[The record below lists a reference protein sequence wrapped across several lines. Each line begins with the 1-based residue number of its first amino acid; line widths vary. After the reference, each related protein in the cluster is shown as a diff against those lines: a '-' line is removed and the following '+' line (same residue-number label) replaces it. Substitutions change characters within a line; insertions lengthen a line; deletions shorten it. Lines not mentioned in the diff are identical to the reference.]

1 MKKTLFAL
9 LVASLLIIA
18 GCSKDNVN
26 LVEVSLTVNLPG
38 DEPIEQPQ
46 TMATAGDPAVG
57 FDVTFINTATQ
68 AETKVQT
75 DAQGVAKA
83 EVEEGVYNVSVYGTV
98 EKNGKETIYQYN
110 LNNQSIV
117 APVEGSGATGVTLP
131 AIIPELAQVSGGWV
145 IKEVYT
151 SGTRT
156 QAGKAYW
163 GDQYIA
169 LYNNSNQV
177 LYADSLVI
185 GMSSKFTNDNT
196 DQEYLSQYLP
206 DKVVP
211 DLLFQIPGSG
221 KDHPVQPGECFILAN
236 QGLDHTKLANSKA
249 DMSKADFEWV
259 DEGTSLDVDVP
270 EVPNA
275 VTVYGYSLTIN
286 IFSVQSNRAYF
297 IFRPTEKNWIE
308 QLKTTIVYPSG
319 MSEEMYPVP
328 SKDIIDGVQLCPKG
342 SVLNSPSL
350 PSSVDTGYSYVGE
363 NEGDSGSYL
372 GLCVS
377 RKIKEKTA
385 DGRYIL
391 QDTNNSSND
400 FLPNQEPSPYE
411 VKE

>member
-1 MKKTLFAL
+1 MKRSVF
-9 LVASLLIIA
+9 SLLLASIWLLA
-18 GCSKDNVN
+18 GCSKDSVE
-26 LVEVSLTVNLPG
+26 LVDVTLKVTLPA
-38 DEPIEQPQ
+38 DEIITPQ
-46 TMATAGDPAVG
+46 TLSGDPAVG
-57 FDVTFINTATQ
+57 FDVTFTNTSSLD
-68 AETKVQT
+68 ETKVQT
-75 DAQGVAKA
+75 DAQGIAKA
-83 EVEEGVYNVSVYGTV
+83 QLEQGVYSISVYGTY
-98 EKNGKETIYQYN
+98 KANGKEMIYQSN
-110 LNNQSIV
+110 VTSQSISL
-117 APVEGSGATGVTLP
+117 PTEGNSITLP
-131 AIIPELAQVSGGWV
+131 EVTPELATVSGGWV
-145 IKEVYT
+145 IKEIYF

-156 QAGKAYW
+156 QANKAYY
-163 GDQYIA
+163 GDQYIT
-169 LYNNSNQV
+169 LYNNSDQV
-177 LYADSLVI
+177 LYADGLCI
-185 GMSSKFTNDNT
+185 
-196 DQEYLSQYLP
+196 SQTAQYTTGTSEQTYYSQFLP
-206 DKVVP
+206 GAVLADLILQVP
-211 DLLFQIPGSG
+211 GTG
-221 KDHPVQPGECFILAN
+221 KQYPVQPGECFVVAN

-275 VTVYGYSLTIN
+275 VIVYGYSLTIN

>member
-1 MKKTLFAL
+1 MRIGFRAIGIANDFFIIHRFRFLKRHFVVLSTGRRVYFA
-9 LVASLLIIA
+9 VKGI
-18 GCSKDNVN
+18 VR
-26 LVEVSLTVNLPG
+26 
-38 DEPIEQPQ
+38 
-46 TMATAGDPAVG
+46 
-57 FDVTFINTATQ
+57 Q
-68 AETKVQT
+68 AERIAHPGKSAVDPGFVTILHVERLSLGRRTRRLVQVRELRQRADKGQT
-75 DAQGVAKA
+75 DIFQVA
-83 EVEEGVYNVSVYGTV
+83 V
-98 EKNGKETIYQYN
+98 
-110 LNNQSIV
+110 
-117 APVEGSGATGVTLP
+117 PVFGNEMC
-131 AIIPELAQVSGGWV
+131 I
-145 IKEVYT
+145 
-151 SGTRT
+151 R
-156 QAGKAYW
+156 
-163 GDQYIA
+163 
-169 LYNNSNQV
+169 
-177 LYADSLVI
+177 DS
-185 GMSSKFTNDNT
+185 DNT

-259 DEGTSLDVDVP
+259 DAGTSLDVDVP